1 MSKTELL
8 DTVESKSLKKTL
20 PHFEVGDTVE
30 VSCRIKEGDKERV
43 QVFEGVVIARRG
55 RGINEN
61 FTVRRIVD
69 DEGVERIF
77 PINSPNIIGI
87 KAVRSGKSRR
97 AKLYYLRERTGKSVK
112 LSQRHSE
119 HTAAGQQTES
129 E

>member
-8 DTVESKSLKKTL
+8 DAVEAKSIRKNL

-43 QVFEGVVIARRG
+43 QVFGGVVISRKG

-69 DEGVERIF
+69 NEGVERIF
-77 PINSPNIIGI
+77 PINSPNIIDV
-87 KAVRSGKSRR
+87 KAVRSGQRR
-97 AKLYYLRERTGKSVK
+97 KAKLYYLRQRTGKAVK

-119 HTAAGQQTES
+119 HTSAG
-129 E
+129 

>member
-8 DTVESKSLKKTL
+8 DAVESKSLKKKL
-20 PHFEVGDTVE
+20 PHFEVGDTVD

-43 QVFEGVVIARRG
+43 QIFSGVVISRKG
-55 RGINEN
+55 RGINEF

-69 DEGVERIF
+69 NEGVERIF
-77 PINSPNIIGI
+77 PINSPNIIDV
-87 KAVRSGKSRR
+87 KAVRSGEKRK
-97 AKLYYLRERTGKSVK
+97 AKLYYLRQRTGKAVK

-119 HTAAGQQTES
+119 HTAVQS